1 MIPIT
6 SIVTR
11 TSIRRVLAQAP
22 TIPCYIALL
31 ALLVFLGGGFSSFG
45 LAAVWIAQAALGT
58 QILKRILGVGALSG
72 GVLFTF
78 GPGYFV
84 GFLTTTWLFMSLRGG
99 SLSRALIY
107 LLLIV
112 SLLAWRRE
120 LRRPQGDKSGAI
132 SIIPT
137 LIGLTFL
144 AMTWEFPELLIS
156 AVAFMALV
164 VVTQIPRLDLRIRI
178 ALAIPSFTVFLW
190 GISRR
195 GSRWYLESDDL
206 ANRMAEGVVTVSRG
220 VVASVGAY
228 PFDQYHWVS
237 PVATALQVELS
248 RANLVFT
255 FTVFSAVS
263 SLVMLFASLGIIIRS
278 LRASLP
284 VNMTLLVVGL
294 LFTLLWRVQ
303 INTEATVGRLA
314 ISIAILSLFI
324 QTVVDI
330 RSKSLSRRGVL
341 VLSVFA
347 GLVGYMLLLYRPD
360 LVVLMLLLSVGVVG
374 SFIRAPRFPAL
385 SLVVLST
392 FAVTLGVVTMRF
404 VLPMVS
410 QSSVSYATLLIDWR
424 PLDMG
429 WCVRGSTLRD
439 FLCVTSLD
447 VNLWFALVVASSL
460 VVRLRSVNPHFFNLW
475 QLTVPVALSYFAF
488 KFTLTS
494 DFYSSIEGFFHLGLV
509 VTIVFVL
516 LTLAIQLVE
525 TPFRDTLKVVIAAVS
540 ISTVHTASR
549 SGFSSLISE
558 YPTAISDRLQGIMT
572 PTLLEWSLAS
582 FVVAI
587 LLIAIYLAGY
597 RIRLTTALV
606 VLLGACVANG
616 VWIINKER
624 PLHSDVNDALVAN
637 VLGPSDVFEVGRWLR
652 DNTDED
658 DLVATNYQ
666 CRPGEFNRCSKT
678 SDDEI
683 DVPWATANWMLM
695 AESRREF
702 LYLSQPFVDD
712 PSYAQLHRISTL
724 PGTQR
729 IPDFSE
735 LRSRGVDYFVA
746 IRDATLPDV
755 WSIINDQAVFTTPNF
770 AVVSLDSK

>member
-1 MIPIT
+1 MVEAPI
-6 SIVTR
+6 
-11 TSIRRVLAQAP
+11 
-22 TIPCYIALL
+22 IPCFIALL
-31 ALLVFLGGGFSSFG
+31 ALLVFLGGGLSSFG
-45 LAAVWIAQAALGT
+45 LATVWIAQAALGA
-58 QILKRILGVGALSG
+58 QILRRILGVSAFSG
-72 GVLFTF
+72 GVLFMF

-84 GFLTTTWLFMSLRGG
+84 GFLTTTWLFMLLRGG
-99 SLSRALIY
+99 SLSKISIY
-107 LLLIV
+107 LLLIA
-112 SLLAWRRE
+112 SLLVWARKSRG
-120 LRRPQGDKSGAI
+120 LQGDESETI
-132 SIIPT
+132 NIIPT

-156 AVAFMALV
+156 AVAFTALV
-164 VVTQIPRLDLRIRI
+164 VVTQVPRLGLRTRI
-178 ALAIPSFTVFLW
+178 ALAAPSFAVFLW

-206 ANRMAEGVVTVSRG
+206 ANRMAEGIVTVSRG
-220 VVASVGAY
+220 MVASVGAY

-237 PVATALQVELS
+237 PVATALQADLS
-248 RANLVFT
+248 RADLVFT

-263 SLVMLFASLGIIIRS
+263 SLVMLFASMGIIIRS
-278 LRASLP
+278 IRASLP
-284 VNMTLLVVGL
+284 VNMTLLAVGL

-314 ISIAILSLFI
+314 ISITILSLFI
-324 QTVVDI
+324 QVVVDI
-330 RSKSLSRRGVL
+330 RRKSLTRRGVL
-341 VLSVFA
+341 VLLVFA

-374 SFIRAPRFPAL
+374 SLIHAPRFP
-385 SLVVLST
+385 VLSFVAMSA
-392 FAVTLGVVTMRF
+392 FAVTLGVVAMRF
-404 VLPMVS
+404 ALPMVS

-429 WCVRGSTLRD
+429 WCARGSTLRD

-447 VNLWFALVVASSL
+447 INLWFALVVASLL
-460 VVRLRSVNPHFFNLW
+460 VLRLRSVNPHLFNLW
-475 QLTVPVALSYFAF
+475 QLTVPLALSYFAF

-509 VTIVFVL
+509 VTLVFVL
-516 LTLAIQLVE
+516 VTLAVQIVE
-525 TPFRDTLKVVIAAVS
+525 TSFREALKVVIAAVS

-582 FVVAI
+582 LVVAI
-587 LLIAIYLAGY
+587 LSIAIYLAGY
-597 RIRLTTALV
+597 RFRLATALV

-652 DNTDED
+652 DNTDKD
-658 DLVATNYQ
+658 DVIATNYQ

-678 SDDEI
+678 IAGET

-712 PSYAQLHRISTL
+712 PSYAQLHRISIL
-724 PGTQR
+724 PGTQT

-735 LRSRGVDYFVA
+735 LRSRGVDYFIA
-746 IRDATLPDV
+746 IREATLPDA
-755 WSIINDQAVFTTPNF
+755 WSIINDQAIFMTPNF
-770 AVVSLDSK
+770 AVMLLNSE